1 MLELLVLKIPA
12 VYFSMLLYVWGDRDG
27 SLGFGW
33 TCVYVLLQ
41 SELSALKN
49 PSERLC
55 GCISMPSSERS
66 QVQEAPGFWESL
78 FLGSLHIMEHF
89 GFR

>member
-33 TCVYVLLQ
+33 ICVYVPLQ

-55 GCISMPSSERS
+55 GCISMPSSGGTR
-66 QVQEAPGFWESL
+66 
-78 FLGSLHIMEHF
+78 FLGEPV
-89 GFR
+89 FRKPAYYGTFWV